1 MRARLAAVVIAF
13 LSLLLGSVSAVASS
27 EHFNP
32 PKGFYLALGDSLAFG
47 FQFGKFL
54 QEKATGTYD
63 PATFNTGYVDDF
75 ATDLATVSPGVQ
87 TVNLSCPG
95 ESTVTFTGSCFY
107 HVVAGNALHVSYPG
121 SQEDFALAFLQA
133 HRGQVS
139 PVTITLGANDFN
151 PLLLSC
157 GGPTNIACV
166 AAGVPAV
173 LSQVKTNMDQILGSI
188 RAAAPDTEII
198 VMQYYNPYGV
208 LSTATDASVLA
219 LNGVLA
225 QAATAHGARLADA
238 FTPFNLAGPEPATLC
253 ALTLFCTPLQD
264 THASDAGYAVIAQQ
278 FWLASGYSRL
288 GD

>member
-1 MRARLAAVVIAF
+1 MRTRLLAVTAAA
-13 LSLLLGSVSAVASS
+13 LSLLFAATPAAASS

-32 PKGFYLALGDSLAFG
+32 PKGSYLALGDSLAFG
-47 FQFGKFL
+47 FQLGKFL

-75 ATDLATVSPGVQ
+75 AANLATVSPGVQ

-95 ESTVTFTGSCFY
+95 ESTVTFSGSCVY
-107 HVVAGNALHVSYPG
+107 HVVAGNALHVSYSG
-121 SQEDFALAFLQA
+121 SQEAFALAFLEA

-151 PLLLSC
+151 PLLQSC

-173 LSQVKTNMDQILGSI
+173 LNQVEANMDQILGSI

-198 VMQYYNPYGV
+198 VMQYYNPFAV
-208 LSTATDASVLA
+208 LSTDTSAFVLA

-225 QAATAHGARLADA
+225 QAATSHGARLADA
-238 FTPFNLAGPEPATLC
+238 FAPFNLAPNEPATLC
-253 ALTLFCTPLQD
+253 ALTLFCTPLND
-264 THASDAGYAVIAQQ
+264 VHASDAGYGVIAQQ
-278 FWLASGYSRL
+278 FWAASGYSRL
-288 GD
+288 VD